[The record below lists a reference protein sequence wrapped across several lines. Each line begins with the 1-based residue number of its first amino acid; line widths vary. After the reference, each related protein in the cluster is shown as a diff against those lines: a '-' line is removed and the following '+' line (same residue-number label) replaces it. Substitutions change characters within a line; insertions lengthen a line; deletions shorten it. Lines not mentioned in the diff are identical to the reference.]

1 MAAQSAIYSPLAVVI
16 NDCQFRILDAW
27 TLTMT
32 LTTQVNPV
40 TLTTLTTPKIPTTLT
55 TPTTPT
61 FIFVFAFVMVLVS
74 VNVRPH
80 QLVANLTPGSIICCQ
95 YYRSPHQ
102 DYKLINYILSNEIL

>member
-16 NDCQFRILDAW
+16 NDCHFRILDAW

-40 TLTTLTTPKIPTTLT
+40 TLTTLTTPKILTTL
-55 TPTTPT
+55 TTPT

-80 QLVANLTPGSIICCQ
+80 QLVANLTYAWFNYLLPISL
-95 YYRSPHQ
+95 SPPSRLQ
-102 DYKLINYILSNEIL
+102 ADQLLSNESL

>member
-16 NDCQFRILDAW
+16 NDCHFRILDAW

-40 TLTTLTTPKIPTTLT
+40 TLTTLTTPKILTTL
-55 TPTTPT
+55 TTPT

-95 YYRSPHQ
+95 YHFRLHQ
-102 DYKLINYILSNEIL
+102 DEKRINYCQMKVYKI